1 MDFFQWNDH
10 DENTQHTCYFDF
22 TAASCMSGM
31 PAAHSQ
37 RADPMVLFVEITTV
51 AYIDRMSKKRK
62 IITTLSIYVRR

>member
-31 PAAHSQ
+31 PAAAHSQ
-37 RADPMVLFVEITTV
+37 RWSNGSFRRDYHSCLYRQNVE
-51 AYIDRMSKKRK
+51 KKK
-62 IITTLSIYVRR
+62 SNNNIIK